1 MTADYFQFQ
10 NERLWGRDLHHLP
23 SASAW
28 QQVLARRE
36 EDPATGCSTAGT
48 RRWPPLPPST
58 TTQIRIRHSRQG
70 SDTSL

>member
-36 EDPATGCSTAGT
+36 ED
-48 RRWPPLPPST
+48 RRYRLLHGRDEALAAIAAKYNNPD
-58 TTQIRIRHSRQG
+58 QN
-70 SDTSL
+70 